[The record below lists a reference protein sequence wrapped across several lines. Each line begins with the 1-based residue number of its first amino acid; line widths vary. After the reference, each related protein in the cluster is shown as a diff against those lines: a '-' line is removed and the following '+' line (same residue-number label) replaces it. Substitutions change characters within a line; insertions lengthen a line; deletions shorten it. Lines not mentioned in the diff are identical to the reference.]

1 MPEISLP
8 HPLQELNLGPWA
20 ISILISDP
28 VGDALG
34 RCRVSAVKDERGTT
48 VTVHRMAG
56 DQATWCVSQHDGM
69 TVGVHARNPGGGD
82 MNRLRCGE
90 QPQAQD
96 LARLR
101 RDLAVAHHVVAH
113 RFERLSRDEVAPTA
127 GERDLDPACAGH
139 EGEGSVVIAQIGPA
153 ISGPGEDLN
162 EVTAADLDAIGR
174 LARQDADAGVV
185 RRAHLH
191 DVGEG
196 TSGLDLPE
204 KAEVPHHVEGVAS
217 HVDREPAPCPPRG
230 LLRHGHV
237 PALIH
242 EGCEGQSGDPAADDQ
257 HAWGHAGNLCA
268 VIAILQ

>member
-90 QPQAQD
+90 QRLGPED
-96 LARLR
+96 LPADPRMRSVCTDDEIKRL
-101 RDLAVAHHVVAH
+101 A
-113 RFERLSRDEVAPTA
+113 STA